1 MKLKC
6 QREMAK
12 RTFSM
17 LETFLI
23 FLLVMMTAITVALL
37 SLLFI
42 TSGTIENNKDSG
54 YSTTQSRQATQG
66 PLATQGSTA
75 AQGSTLTQG
84 PTATQVSPGTSTPE
98 PPLFQN
104 FSGYNIGVGRAD
116 CTGQVADITLM
127 GYGKTGQHARG
138 ILTRLYSRAFIVA
151 EPDGS
156 NRMVFVSIDIGMVSQ
171 RLRLEVLN
179 RLRIK
184 YGSLYRRD
192 NVILSGTHTHS
203 GPAGY
208 FQYTLFLI
216 ASEGYSNRTFE
227 YMVTGIVKS
236 IEIAHT
242 NMKPGKIFINKGNV
256 DGAQINRSPY
266 SYLQNP
272 QSERARYSSNTD
284 KEMIILKMVDLNGDD
299 LGHISWFAIHPV
311 SMNNSNH
318 LVNSDNMGYA
328 SYLFEQEKN
337 KRYLPGEGPYVA
349 AFASSNLGDVSPN
362 ILGPHCVNT
371 GESCDNANSSCPIG
385 GPDMCIAMGPGRDM
399 FDSTQIIGRII
410 YQRAKELYASAS
422 QEVTGSLAS
431 AHQWVNMTDVTIW
444 LNSTHVAKT
453 CKPALGYSFAA
464 GTIDGVG
471 GLNFSQGTVEG
482 NPFWDTIR
490 DQILGNPS
498 EEIKECHKPKPILFH
513 TGELSIPHPWHPD
526 IVDIQIITLGSLAIT
541 AIPGEFTTMSGRRF
555 REAVQA
561 EFASYGMQNMTVV
574 TSGLCNVYTHYITT
588 YEEYQAQRYEAASTI
603 YGPHTLSAYIQ
614 LFRVLAKAIAT
625 DSVANL
631 SSGPEPPFFKQLITT
646 LIPNIADRA
655 PKGKTFGDVL
665 QPVEPKYRVGEVAEV
680 TFVGANPKNSAE
692 NRTHQTFLTVEKYEA
707 TSATWQVVH
716 NDASWETRFYWHKG
730 SLGQSNATIQ
740 WYIPDTAQPGIYR
753 IRYFGHYRK
762 QDFLKPAVILSFEST
777 SSTFEVVTT

>member
-1 MKLKC
+1 
-6 QREMAK
+6 MAK
-12 RTFSM
+12 RSFSM
-17 LETFLI
+17 LEMFLI
-23 FLLVMMTAITVALL
+23 FLLVMMTAVTVALL

-42 TSGTIENNKDSG
+42 TSGTIENNRG
-54 YSTTQSRQATQG
+54 NGRIWFGHGHMATRMS
-66 PLATQGSTA
+66 PVT
-75 AQGSTLTQG
+75 STLET
-84 PTATQVSPGTSTPE
+84 TP
-98 PPLFQN
+98 FQN
-104 FSGYNIGVGRAD
+104 FSGYQIGVGRAD

-127 GYGKTGQHARG
+127 GYGKSGQYARG
-138 ILTRLYSRAFIVA
+138 ILTRLYSRAFIMA

-179 RLRIK
+179 RLQMK
-184 YGSLYRRD
+184 YGSLYRKD

-208 FQYTLFLI
+208 FQYTLFVI
-216 ASEGYSNRTFE
+216 ASEGYTNRTFE
-227 YMVTGIVKS
+227 YMVTGIVQS

-242 NMKPGKIFINKGNV
+242 NMKRGRILINKGNV

-284 KEMIILKMVDLNGDD
+284 KEMIVLKMVDLNGDD
-299 LGHISWFAIHPV
+299 LGLISWFAVHPV

-337 KRYLPGEGPYVA
+337 KGYLPGEGPYVA

-362 ILGPHCVNT
+362 TLGPHCINT
-371 GESCDNANSSCPIG
+371 GESCDNPNSSCPIG
-385 GPDMCIAMGPGRDM
+385 GPNMCIAMGPGQDM
-399 FDSTQIIGRII
+399 FDSTQIIGWII
-410 YQRAKELYASAS
+410 YQKAKELYASAS
-422 QEVTGSLAS
+422 QEVTGPLAS
-431 AHQWVNMTDVTIW
+431 AHQWVNMTDVTVW
-444 LNSTHVAKT
+444 LNSTHTAKT

-471 GLNFSQGTVEG
+471 GLNFSQGAMEE

-490 DQILGNPS
+490 NQLLGSPS
-498 EEIKECHKPKPILFH
+498 EEIKECHKPKPILLH
-513 TGELSIPHPWHPD
+513 TGEVIPNPWHPE
-526 IVDIQIITLGSLAIT
+526 IVDVQIITVGSLAIT
-541 AIPGEFTTMSGRRF
+541 ALPGEFTTMSGRRF

-603 YGPHTLSAYIQ
+603 YGPHTLSAYFFF
-614 LFRVLAKAIAT
+614 FRALAKAIAT

-631 SSGPEPPFFKQLITT
+631 SSGPEPPFFKQLITN
-646 LIPNIADRA
+646 LIANIVDKA
-655 PKGKTFGDVL
+655 PTGKTFGDVL
-665 QPVEPKYRVGEVAEV
+665 QPLEPKYRVGEVAEV

-692 NRTHQTFLTVEKYEA
+692 NRTHHTFLTVEKYEA
-707 TSATWQVVH
+707 TSQTWQIVH

-730 SLGQSNATIQ
+730 LLGQSNATIQ
-740 WYIPDTAQPGIYR
+740 WHIPETAQPGSYR
-753 IRYFGHYRK
+753 IRYLGHYRK
-762 QDFLKPAVILSFEST
+762 QDFLRPAVILSFEST